1 MIQIPEK
8 PSSVRR
14 EVSGAVG
21 RARGESDEKH
31 GMAEVKIPPRAGLF
45 PEVPRLTDDLAA
57 GAASGQPP
65 CAVP

>member
-1 MIQIPEK
+1 M
-8 PSSVRR
+8 
-14 EVSGAVG
+14 G

-31 GMAEVKIPPRAGLF
+31 GMAEVKIPPRAELF